1 MFKFGPDAYR
11 YDKAEDFCIDIE
23 GTAYLFK
30 NDWQQ
35 TNENE
40 ISLFSPVSAGI
51 TIRFEKAGNGQKTLQ

>member
-1 MFKFGPDAYR
+1 MFKFGPGAYR

-51 TIRFEKAGNGQKTLQ
+51 TIRFEKAGHGQKTLQ